1 MAVTNGSF
9 KFYNSFRE
17 YLCDSTID
25 LDTDTFKITLHTST
39 YGALDTTH
47 IDDHA
52 VYADLTNELA
62 TANGYTNGGLTLTGV
77 TWARTGATVAFD
89 SADPSWTITG
99 SSITARYYVIRKV
112 GTANGITD
120 PLVAVGYL
128 DSTPVDVTVAAGSDL
143 TILVDAAGWF
153 TLG

>member
-1 MAVTNGSF
+1 MAVTSGSF

-17 YLCDSTID
+17 YALDGTID
-25 LDTDTFKITLHTST
+25 LDNDTFKVTLHTST

-47 IDDHA
+47 IGDHT

-62 TANGYTNGGLTLTGV
+62 TANGYTNGGLALTGV
-77 TWARTGATVAFD
+77 TWVRTGATVAFD
-89 SADPSWTITG
+89 SDDPVWTITG

-112 GTANGITD
+112 GTANGIID